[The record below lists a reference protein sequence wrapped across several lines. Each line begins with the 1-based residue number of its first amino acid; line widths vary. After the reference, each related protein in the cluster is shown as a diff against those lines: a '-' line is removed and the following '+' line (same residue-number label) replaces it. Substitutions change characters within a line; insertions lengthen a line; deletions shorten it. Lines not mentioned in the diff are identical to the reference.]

1 MSRIYVKPTILL
13 AFLLIFVFQSGSA
26 AFAEDNP
33 LRDKAASITYKFI
46 KKLKKR
52 LIFAINE
59 SGFDGAVE
67 ICSKSAQEMPKQIE
81 EKNPE
86 ISIRRISLKS
96 RNHNNVPDEFERKML
111 YLIEAEKSVGELK
124 LFYERDTTVD
134 GKPAY
139 RYIEPLLVGAMCLN
153 CHGKKG
159 ELDPDALV
167 KIREIYPND
176 KAVGFGLG
184 DIRGAVTV
192 IVFK

>member
-1 MSRIYVKPTILL
+1 MYCKYVKPTILL

-33 LRDKAASITYKFI
+33 LRDKAAGISYKF
-46 KKLKKR
+46 KKNLKKR

-59 SGFDGAVE
+59 SGFDGAIE
-67 ICSKSAQEMPKQIE
+67 ICSESAQEMPKLIE
-81 EKNPE
+81 EKNPG
-86 ISIRRISLKS
+86 IRIRRVSLKN
-96 RNHNNVPDEFERKML
+96 RNPNNVPDEFERKML
-111 YLIEAEKSVGELK
+111 NLMEAEKSVGELK

-134 GKPAY
+134 GRPAY

-153 CHGKKG
+153 CHGTKV

-167 KIREIYPND
+167 KIRELYPND
-176 KAVGFGLG
+176 KAVYYGLG
-184 DIRGAVTV
+184 EIRGAVTV